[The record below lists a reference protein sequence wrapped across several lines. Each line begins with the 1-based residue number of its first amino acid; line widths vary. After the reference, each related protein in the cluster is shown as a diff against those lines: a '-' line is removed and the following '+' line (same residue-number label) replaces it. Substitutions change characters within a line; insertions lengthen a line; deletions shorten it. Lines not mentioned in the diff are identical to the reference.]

1 MDTEIKDYLGRNGL
15 INDIMKIIDNSY
27 DKLSFSLCGQWGIG
41 KTFVLNKLEEELIKK
56 NNADNK
62 ERPYLIL
69 KYNCW
74 EYDYYDEPLL
84 AIVSSMRESLND
96 KIYNLL
102 DEAVRASLSG
112 AFDIMMAML
121 DSVNNVL
128 PVSPSKLVD
137 SYVSRREKRK
147 AKKNFDNNDNFKKA
161 IKILKSELVKVS
173 RDNKIIFM
181 IDELDRCLPEYAIK
195 VLERLHH
202 IFEDVSNSILIFSVD
217 KKQLDNTVKNIF
229 GNDVE
234 VDSYLKKFIDFEV
247 HLSNSNTCPRL
258 HDLCPDYCKLFDIK
272 EDTNDI
278 DILAIVSIIMNNI
291 PVREVKKIFEKAKN
305 IHKLVCKDDICDYSL
320 MGAETLYLVFKK
332 YNYNL
337 FDRIKPFPP
346 RKIEKLPII
355 IERILDYMLSKNTG
369 RIINYVSLQGT
380 NGKIQWIAL
389 NEQECTEINANGYK
403 VRFDFANATG
413 NNLKKEIS
421 YYKKFIGYC
430 DLIS

>member
-1 MDTEIKDYLGRNGL
+1 MDNGIVDYLGRKEL
-15 INDIMKIIDNSY
+15 INNLIKIIDNSY
-27 DKLSFSLCGQWGIG
+27 DKLSFALCGKWGIG
-41 KTFVLNKLEEELIKK
+41 KTFVLDKLEEELIKK
-56 NNADNK
+56 NNT

-84 AIVSSMRESLND
+84 AIVSSMGESLND

-137 SYVSRREKRK
+137 SYASRREKRK
-147 AKKNFDNNDNFKKA
+147 KQKRFDYNDKFKKA
-161 IKILKSELVKVS
+161 IKILKNELNKVS
-173 RDNKIIFM
+173 KENKIIFM

-278 DILAIVSIIMNNI
+278 DILSIVSIIMNNI

-305 IHKLVCKDDICDYSL
+305 IHKLVCKYDVCDYSL
-320 MGAETLYLVFKK
+320 MLAEILYLVYKK
-332 YNYNL
+332 HDSDL
-337 FDRIKPFPP
+337 FDKIKSNVMYPNY
-346 RKIEKLPII
+346 KSAI
-355 IERILDYMLSKNTG
+355 IEQLTNYIKSQNNGMIIDYTK
-369 RIINYVSLQGT
+369 LQGT
-380 NGKIQWIAL
+380 IGKTQWIVL
-389 NEQECTEINANGYK
+389 NEQECTEINANGYQT
-403 VRFDFANATG
+403 RFGFANATG